1 MKEKITTIVTLSC
14 VFSLFFYYKI
24 YSSDNLNTVQNE
36 SVYDESVVND
46 LIEKI
51 ENETV
56 ENNISESSDLQNDSD
71 IKESCSL
78 SQDEVD
84 LMTFSDSFKY
94 HRDCNGKGAIFTW
107 KSNEYSTFLASE
119 KVQNIKNQVNIV
131 DENSDTNDDIDK
143 YSQHLQKS
151 ILETT
156 VGNNN

>member
-1 MKEKITTIVTLSC
+1 MKEKITAIVTLSC

-56 ENNISESSDLQNDSD
+56 ENNISESSDLENDSD

-94 HRDCNGKGAIFTW
+94 HRDCNGKGTIFTW

-156 VGNNN
+156 V

>member
-1 MKEKITTIVTLSC
+1 MKEKITAIVTLSC

-94 HRDCNGKGAIFTW
+94 HRDCNGKGFIFTW

>member
-1 MKEKITTIVTLSC
+1 MKEKITAIVTLSC

-71 IKESCSL
+71 IKEACSL
-78 SQDEVD
+78 SQDEID

-94 HRDCNGKGAIFTW
+94 HRDCNGKGSIFTW

-119 KVQNIKNQVNIV
+119 KVQDIKNQVKIV
-131 DENSDTNDDIDK
+131 DGNSDTNDDIDK